1 MRLDIFL
8 KLSRLIP
15 RRTLA
20 QEYCEKGLIAVN
32 GVQAKPSKEVKL
44 GDEIEIRRRNSRM
57 VARVREVP
65 SKKQVS
71 KAGANDLF
79 ELVSSETLEN
89 DQLA

>member
-20 QEYCEKGLIAVN
+20 QEFCEKGLIAVN
-32 GVQAKPSKEVKL
+32 GVRAKPSKEVKQ
-44 GDEIEIRRRNSRM
+44 GDEIDIRRRNSRM

-65 SKKQVS
+65 SQKQVS

-79 ELVSSETLEN
+79 EIVSSENLET